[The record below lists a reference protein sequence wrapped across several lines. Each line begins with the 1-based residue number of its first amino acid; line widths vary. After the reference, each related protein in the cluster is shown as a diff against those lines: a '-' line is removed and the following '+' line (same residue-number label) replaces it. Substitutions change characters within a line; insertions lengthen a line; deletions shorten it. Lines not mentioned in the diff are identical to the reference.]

1 MLWGYPEDLF
11 FEDVDHRDALGRV
24 PPRPD
29 LVCCKG
35 YIRRRL
41 SMALPGI
48 RGTEFFEVSD
58 LAGAGCSGSP
68 LFTNR
73 SPDRAWDVVGVYVG
87 ERRRE
92 DGVSVG
98 YAARIESIADWAP
111 SVLGKTAVEESL
123 TFTP

>member
-1 MLWGYPEDLF
+1 M
-11 FEDVDHRDALGRV
+11 
-24 PPRPD
+24 
-29 LVCCKG
+29 
-35 YIRRRL
+35 
-41 SMALPGI
+41 
-48 RGTEFFEVSD
+48 
-58 LAGAGCSGSP
+58 
-68 LFTNR
+68 FTNR